1 MIDALAKHND
11 VPRWRIVLGFLAI
24 YLIWGST
31 YLAIR
36 FTIESI
42 PALISAGIRFLAGG
56 GMLYVYARWRGAV
69 PATKLQ
75 WRNAAVTGLLLVVG
89 GTGTV
94 TWAEQ
99 YVPSGLAAL
108 MIAAMPFWL
117 VLIEWLRRDGVKPTP
132 SVVMGLILGFIGIVI
147 LIGPIQL
154 AAGGQMGLIG
164 TMVLLLATLSW
175 ASGSSY
181 SRHIDLPESKLLS
194 VGIQMLAG
202 GVVLVLLAGVS
213 GEFPKVNFD
222 AMTMKSIGGL
232 LYLTFVGSIA
242 FAAYVWL
249 LKVASPAKVA
259 TYAFVN
265 PVVAVFLGWLLGG
278 EQLSSRTL
286 LAAAVIVSA
295 VAVITFYKNKK
306 TAPSPVEVRNQ
317 PAVAVMPCAKEL

>member
-1 MIDALAKHND
+1 MIDALTTHNS
-11 VPRWRIVLGFLAI
+11 VPRWRVILGFLAI

-42 PALISAGIRFLAGG
+42 PALVSAGARFLAGG
-56 GMLYVYARWRGAV
+56 GMLYAYARWRGAI
-69 PATKLQ
+69 PATPLQ

-99 YVPSGLAAL
+99 FVPSGLAAL

-117 VLIEWLRRDGVKPTP
+117 VLIEWLRRDGVKPTR

-154 AAGGQMGLIG
+154 AAGGKMGLIG
-164 TMVLLLATLSW
+164 TLVLLGATLSW

-194 VGIQMLAG
+194 VGIQMLVG
-202 GVVLVLLAGVS
+202 GLVLTLLAGFT
-213 GEFPKVNFD
+213 GEFPRVNFD
-222 AMTMKSIGGL
+222 AMTLKSISGL
-232 LYLTFVGSIA
+232 LYLTIVGSIA
-242 FAAYVWL
+242 FATYVWL
-249 LKVASPAKVA
+249 LKVSTPAKVS

-278 EQLSSRTL
+278 EAISVRTII
-286 LAAAVIVSA
+286 AATVIVSA
-295 VAVITFYKNKK
+295 VAVITIYKNKK
-306 TAPSPVEVRNQ
+306 APAAGAGVLIRPVVPIQ
-317 PAVAVMPCAKEL
+317 TCTKES